1 MARTLTPLD
10 AHAIMNAL
18 VAQATGQTSIT
29 STDTSSFVAAGEL
42 VLATGMENTLNA
54 LSLVLGR
61 TLMAVRPYG
70 AKLGMI
76 NALNTGA
83 YSHRLRKISFYSREA
98 LPAGDWNTNLYNN
111 LVTGYDNGSNG
122 ATGSTPPTNSTE
134 SMWVQNKP
142 VPLEVNFAGSSVWQD
157 STTVYEYQVKQA
169 FRDEQSF
176 NAFVAGILTEK
187 GNDIE
192 SQKEAFNRMTLL
204 NYIAGVYDLDAA
216 SSAGRVVNLTKEF
229 NTYYNIATPYTTS
242 ELLTTYLKEFLEFFV
257 SEYKKYSDLMT
268 YRSASFHHAP
278 AGPNGEVLL
287 RHTPKDKQRF
297 ICYNPFWLKA
307 RAMVMPEI
315 FAPQYLAE
323 PQFEAVDFW
332 QSFEDGPA
340 INVTP
345 AIPDFD
351 SSSATAGTQIAGD
364 PVDLDYVLGILYDE
378 DAIMT
383 DFQLESSATT
393 PLEARKRYRN
403 IWWSFAKNSIN
414 DFTEN
419 AIIFTMEDESGGDGG
434 DGGDGG

>member
-1 MARTLTPLD
+1 M
-10 AHAIMNAL
+10 
-18 VAQATGQTSIT
+18 
-29 STDTSSFVAAGEL
+29 
-42 VLATGMENTLNA
+42 
-54 LSLVLGR
+54 
-61 TLMAVRPYG
+61 
-70 AKLGMI
+70 
-76 NALNTGA
+76 
-83 YSHRLRKISFYSREA
+83 
-98 LPAGDWNTNLYNN
+98 
-111 LVTGYDNGSNG
+111 
-122 ATGSTPPTNSTE
+122 
-134 SMWVQNKP
+134 
-142 VPLEVNFAGSSVWQD
+142 
-157 STTVYEYQVKQA
+157 KQA

-216 SSAGRVVNLTKEF
+216 SSTGRVVNLTKAF
-229 NTYYNIATPYTTS
+229 NDFYGTSYSTTD
-242 ELLTTYLKEFLEFFV
+242 LQTTYLKEFLEFFIA
-257 SEYKKYSDLMT
+257 EYKRYSDLMT
-268 YRSASFHHAP
+268 YRTASFHHAP

-340 INVTP
+340 IKVTP

-351 SSSATAGTQIAGD
+351 STSPTFGTQIAGSA
-364 PVDLDYVLGILYDE
+364 VSLDYVLGILYDE

-383 DFQLESSATT
+383 DFQIESSATT

-419 AIIFTMEDESGGDGG
+419 AIIFTMEDPSEGGGG
-434 DGGDGG
+434 

>member
-18 VAQATGQTSIT
+18 VAQATGQASIT
-29 STDTSSFVAAGEL
+29 ATDTSSFVAAGEL

-98 LPAGDWNTNLYNN
+98 LPAGDWNTDLYNN
-111 LVTGYDNGSNG
+111 LVNGYDNGSNG
-122 ATGSTPPTNSTE
+122 ATGSTPPTNATE

-216 SSAGRVVNLTKEF
+216 SSAGRVVNLTKAF
-229 NTYYNIATPYTTS
+229 NDYYGLTGASAYTTS
-242 ELLTTYLKEFLEFFV
+242 QLLTTYLKEFLEFFV

-332 QSFEDGPA
+332 QSFQDGPA
-340 INVTP
+340 VKVTP

-351 SSSATAGTQIAGD
+351 STSATVGTQIAGSA
-364 PVDLDYVLGILYDE
+364 VALDYVLGILYDE

-419 AIIFTMEDESGGDGG
+419 AIIFTMEDPSEGGGG
-434 DGGDGG
+434 

>member
-10 AHAIMNAL
+10 AHALMNAL
-18 VAQATGQTSIT
+18 VQQATGQTNIT
-29 STDTSSFVAAGEL
+29 ATDTSSFVAAGEL
-42 VLATGMENTLNA
+42 VLATGVENTLNA

-83 YSHRLRKISFYSREA
+83 YSHRLRKISFYSRAA
-98 LPAGDWNTNLYNN
+98 LPAGDWNTQLYTNLE
-111 LVTGYDNGSNG
+111 TGYDNGSNG
-122 ATGSTPPTNSTE
+122 ASGSTPPTNSTE
-134 SMWVQNKP
+134 SMWVQNQP

-204 NYIAGVYDLDAA
+204 NYIAGVYDLDTANDM
-216 SSAGRVVNLTKEF
+216 GRVVNLTAEF
-229 NTYYNIATPYTTS
+229 NSYFSTNYTS
-242 ELLTTYLKEFLEFFV
+242 AQLRTTYLKEFLEFFI
-257 SEYKKYSDLMT
+257 SEYKRYSDIMT
-268 YRSASFHHAP
+268 YRSVAFHHAP
-278 AGPNGEVLL
+278 VGPNGEALL

-315 FAPQYLAE
+315 FAPQYLTE

-332 QSFEDGPA
+332 QSFEAGPA
-340 INVTP
+340 ISVTP

-351 SSSATAGTQIAGD
+351 STSATYKTQIAGSA
-364 PVDLDYVLGILYDE
+364 VALDYVLGILYDE

-419 AIIFTMEDESGGDGG
+419 AIIFTMEDPAAGGGEGG
-434 DGGDGG
+434 GEGGGT

>member
-18 VAQATGQTSIT
+18 VEQATGQASIT
-29 STDTSSFVAAGEL
+29 ATDTSSFVAAGEL
-42 VLATGMENTLNA
+42 VLATGVENTLNA

-98 LPAGDWNTNLYNN
+98 LPAGDWNTDLYNN

-216 SSAGRVVNLTKEF
+216 SSAGRVVNLTSEF
-229 NTYYNIATPYTTS
+229 NTYYNISTPYTTS
-242 ELLTTYLKEFLEFFV
+242 ELLTTYLKEFLEFFT

-340 INVTP
+340 IKVTP

-351 SSSATAGTQIAGD
+351 STSGTFGTQVAGSA
-364 PVDLDYVLGILYDE
+364 VSLDYVLGILYDE

-383 DFQLESSATT
+383 DFQLESATT
-393 PLEARKRYRN
+393 P
-403 IWWSFAKNSIN
+403 
-414 DFTEN
+414 
-419 AIIFTMEDESGGDGG
+419 SG
-434 DGGDGG
+434 

>member
-10 AHAIMNAL
+10 AHALMNAL
-18 VAQATGQTSIT
+18 VEQATGQTTIT
-29 STDTSSFVAAGEL
+29 ATDTSSFVAAGEL
-42 VLATGMENTLNA
+42 VLATGVENTLNA

-98 LPAGDWNTNLYNN
+98 LPAGDWNTDLYTNL
-111 LVTGYDNGSNG
+111 LTGYDNGSNG
-122 ATGSTPPTNSTE
+122 ASGGTPATNSTE
-134 SMWVQNKP
+134 SMWVQNQP

-169 FRDEQSF
+169 FRDEASF

-216 SSAGRVVNLTKEF
+216 NSKGRVVNLTSEF
-229 NTYYNIATPYTTS
+229 NTYYNISTPYTTS

-257 SEYKKYSDLMT
+257 SEYKKYSDLLT

-315 FAPQYLAE
+315 FNDQYLKA
-323 PQFEAVDFW
+323 PQFEPVDFW
-332 QSFEDGPA
+332 QSFRDGPA
-340 INVTP
+340 ISVTP

-351 SSSATAGTQIAGD
+351 STSATYKTQIAGD
-364 PVDLDYVLGILYDE
+364 AVALDYVLGILYDE

-383 DFQLESSATT
+383 DFQIESSATT

-419 AIIFTMEDESGGDGG
+419 AIIFTMENPASP
-434 DGGDGG
+434 

>member
-18 VAQATGQTSIT
+18 VEQATGQASIT
-29 STDTSSFVAAGEL
+29 ATDTSSFVAAGEL
-42 VLATGMENTLNA
+42 VLATGVENTLNA

-98 LPAGDWNTNLYNN
+98 LPAGDWNTDLYNN

-216 SSAGRVVNLTKEF
+216 SSAGRVVNLTSEF
-229 NTYYNIATPYTTS
+229 NTYYNISTPYTTS
-242 ELLTTYLKEFLEFFV
+242 ELLTTYLKEFLEFFT

-340 INVTP
+340 IKVTP

-351 SSSATAGTQIAGD
+351 STSGTFGTQVAGSA
-364 PVDLDYVLGILYDE
+364 VSLDYVLGILYDE

-419 AIIFTMEDESGGDGG
+419 AIIFTMEDPSEGGGG
-434 DGGDGG
+434 

>member
-18 VAQATGQTSIT
+18 VAQATGQTSVT
-29 STDTSSFVAAGEL
+29 ATDTSSFVAAGEL
-42 VLATGMENTLNA
+42 VLATGIENTLNA

-98 LPAGDWNTNLYNN
+98 LPAGDWNTDLYNN

-216 SSAGRVVNLTKEF
+216 SSAGRVVNLTSEF
-229 NTYYNIATPYTTS
+229 NTYYNISTPYTTS
-242 ELLTTYLKEFLEFFV
+242 ELLTTYLKEFLEFFT

-340 INVTP
+340 IKVTP

-351 SSSATAGTQIAGD
+351 STSGTFGTQVAGSA
-364 PVDLDYVLGILYDE
+364 VSLDYVLGILYDE

-419 AIIFTMEDESGGDGG
+419 AIIFTMEDPSEGGGG
-434 DGGDGG
+434 

>member
-18 VAQATGQTSIT
+18 VEQATGQASIT
-29 STDTSSFVAAGEL
+29 ATDTSSFVAAGEL
-42 VLATGMENTLNA
+42 VLATGVENTLNA

-98 LPAGDWNTNLYNN
+98 LPAGDWNTDLYNN

-216 SSAGRVVNLTKEF
+216 SSAGRVVNLTSEF
-229 NTYYNIATPYTTS
+229 NTYYNISTPYTTS
-242 ELLTTYLKEFLEFFV
+242 ELLTTYLKEFLEFFT

-278 AGPNGEVLL
+278 AGPNGEALL

-340 INVTP
+340 IKVTP

-351 SSSATAGTQIAGD
+351 STSGTFGTQVAGSA
-364 PVDLDYVLGILYDE
+364 VSLDYVLGILYDE

-419 AIIFTMEDESGGDGG
+419 AIIFTMEDPSEGGGG
-434 DGGDGG
+434 

>member
-10 AHAIMNAL
+10 AHALMNAL
-18 VAQATGQTSIT
+18 VAQATGQTSVT
-29 STDTSSFVAAGEL
+29 ATDTSSFVSAGEM

-54 LSLVLGR
+54 LSLILGR
-61 TLMAVRPYG
+61 TLVAVRPYG
-70 AKLGMI
+70 AKLNI
-76 NALNTGA
+76 LNALNTGM
-83 YSHRLRKISFYSREA
+83 YSHRLRKISFYAREA
-98 LPAGDWNTNLYNN
+98 LPAGNFNTDLYTNLAE
-111 LVTGYDNGSNG
+111 GYDNGSNG
-122 ATGSTPPTNSTE
+122 ATGSTPPTNSTA
-134 SMWVQNKP
+134 SMWEQHQA
-142 VPLEVNFAGSSVWQD
+142 VPLELNFAGSSVWQD
-157 STTVYEYQVKQA
+157 CITVYEYQVKQA

-176 NAFVAGILTEK
+176 NSFVAGILTEH

-204 NYIAGVYDLDAA
+204 NYIGGVYDLDAA
-216 SSAGRVVNLTKEF
+216 SSAGRVVNLTKAF
-229 NTYYNIATPYTTS
+229 NDYFGTS
-242 ELLTTYLKEFLEFFV
+242 YSTSDLQTTYLKEFLEFFV

-278 AGPNGEVLL
+278 AGPNGEALL

-332 QSFEDGPA
+332 QSFQDGPA
-340 INVTP
+340 IKVTP

-351 SSSATAGTQIAGD
+351 STSPTFKTQIAGSA
-364 PVDLDYVLGILYDE
+364 VSLDYVLGILYDE

-383 DFQLESSATT
+383 DFQLESSITS
-393 PLEARKRYRN
+393 PLEARKAYRN
-403 IWWSFAKNSIN
+403 IWMSISRNAIN

-419 AIIFTMEDESGGDGG
+419 AIIFTMENPASP
-434 DGGDGG
+434 

>member
-10 AHAIMNAL
+10 AHALMNAL
-18 VAQATGQTSIT
+18 VKQATGENSIT
-29 STDTSSFVAAGEL
+29 ATDTSSFVAAGEL
-42 VLATGMENTLNA
+42 VLATGIENTLNA

-61 TLMAVRPYG
+61 TFMAVRPYG

-98 LPAGDWNTNLYNN
+98 LPAGDWNTDLYTNLQ
-111 LVTGYDNGSNG
+111 TGYDNGSNG
-122 ATGSTPPTNSTE
+122 ASGGTPATNSTE
-134 SMWVQNKP
+134 SMWVQNQP

-204 NYIAGVYDLDAA
+204 NYIAGVYDLDTA
-216 SSAGRVVNLTKEF
+216 SSTGRVVNLTSAF
-229 NTYYNIATPYTTS
+229 NTYYNISTPYTTS
-242 ELLTTYLKEFLEFFV
+242 ELLTTYLKEFLEFFI
-257 SEYKKYSDLMT
+257 SEYKRYSDLMT

-315 FAPQYLAE
+315 FSPGYLAE

-332 QSFEDGPA
+332 QSFKAGAA
-340 INVTP
+340 IDVTP
-345 AIPDFD
+345 AIPDFTNKTQ
-351 SSSATAGTQIAGD
+351 TAGSE
-364 PVDLDYVLGILYDE
+364 VKLDYVLGILYDE

-419 AIIFTMEDESGGDGG
+419 AIIFTMEDPASP
-434 DGGDGG
+434 

>member
-10 AHAIMNAL
+10 AHALMNAL
-18 VAQATGQTSIT
+18 VEQATGQTTIT
-29 STDTSSFVAAGEL
+29 ATDTSSFVAAGEL
-42 VLATGMENTLNA
+42 VLATGVENTLNA

-98 LPAGDWNTNLYNN
+98 LPAGDWNTDLYTNL
-111 LVTGYDNGSNG
+111 LTGYDNGSNG
-122 ATGSTPPTNSTE
+122 ASGGTPATNSTE
-134 SMWVQNKP
+134 SMWVQNQP

-169 FRDEQSF
+169 FRDEASF

-216 SSAGRVVNLTKEF
+216 SSAGRVVNLTSEF
-229 NTYYNIATPYTTS
+229 NTFFRTNYSTTD
-242 ELLTTYLKEFLEFFV
+242 LQTTYLKEFLEFFI
-257 SEYKKYSDLMT
+257 SEYKRYSDLMT

-315 FAPQYLAE
+315 FSPQYLKE

-332 QSFEDGPA
+332 QSFEAGPA
-340 INVTP
+340 ISVTP
-345 AIPDFD
+345 AIPDFTNKTQ
-351 SSSATAGTQIAGD
+351 TAGSA
-364 PVDLDYVLGILYDE
+364 VALDYVLGILYDE

-419 AIIFTMEDESGGDGG
+419 AIIFTMEDSSEGGEGGGD
-434 DGGDGG
+434 

>member
-10 AHAIMNAL
+10 AHALMNAL
-18 VAQATGQTSIT
+18 VEQATGQTSIT
-29 STDTSSFVAAGEL
+29 ATDTSSFVSAGEM
-42 VLATGMENTLNA
+42 VLATGVENTLNA

-61 TLMAVRPYG
+61 TMMAVRPYG
-70 AKLGMI
+70 AKLAMI

-83 YSHRLRKISFYSREA
+83 YSHRLRKISFYSQPAE
-98 LPAGDWNTNLYNN
+98 PAGDWNTDLYTNFAA
-111 LVTGYDNGSNG
+111 GYDNGSNG
-122 ATGSTPPTNSTE
+122 ATGSTPPTNSTA
-134 SMWVQNKP
+134 SMWEQHP
-142 VPLEVNFAGSSVWQD
+142 AVPLEINFSGSSVYQD
-157 STTVYEYQVKQA
+157 GLTRFEDQVKMA
-169 FRDEQSF
+169 FRDEASF

-192 SQKEAFNRMTLL
+192 QQKEAFNRMTLL

-216 SSAGRVVNLTKEF
+216 SSAGRVVNLTSEF
-229 NTYYNIATPYTTS
+229 NTYYNISTPYTTS

-257 SEYKKYSDLMT
+257 SEYKRYSDLMT

-278 AGPNGEVLL
+278 AGPNGEILL

-315 FAPQYLAE
+315 FSPQYLAE

-332 QSFEDGPA
+332 QSFTGGPA
-340 INVTP
+340 IKVTP

-351 SSSATAGTQIAGD
+351 STSPTFKTQIAGSA
-364 PVDLDYVLGILYDE
+364 VSLDYVLGILYDE

-383 DFQLESSATT
+383 DFQLESAATT

-419 AIIFTMEDESGGDGG
+419 AIIFTMEDPASP
-434 DGGDGG
+434 

>member
-10 AHAIMNAL
+10 AHALMNAL
-18 VAQATGQTSIT
+18 VEQATGQTTIT
-29 STDTSSFVAAGEL
+29 ATDTSSFVAAGEL
-42 VLATGMENTLNA
+42 VLATGVENTLNA

-98 LPAGDWNTNLYNN
+98 LPAGDWNTDLYTNL
-111 LVTGYDNGSNG
+111 LTGYDNGSNG
-122 ATGSTPPTNSTE
+122 ASGGTPATNSTE
-134 SMWVQNKP
+134 SMWVQNQP

-169 FRDEQSF
+169 FRDEASF

-216 SSAGRVVNLTKEF
+216 NSKGRVVNLTSEF
-229 NTYYNIATPYTTS
+229 NTYYNISTPYTTS

-257 SEYKKYSDLMT
+257 SEYKKYSDLLT

-315 FAPQYLAE
+315 FNDQYLKA
-323 PQFEAVDFW
+323 PQFEPVDFW
-332 QSFEDGPA
+332 QSFRDGPA
-340 INVTP
+340 ISVTP

-351 SSSATAGTQIAGD
+351 STSATYKTQIAGD
-364 PVDLDYVLGILYDE
+364 AVALDYVLGILYDE

-419 AIIFTMEDESGGDGG
+419 AIIFTMEDPASP
-434 DGGDGG
+434 

>member
-18 VAQATGQTSIT
+18 VAQATGQASIT
-29 STDTSSFVAAGEL
+29 ATDTSSFVAAGEL
-42 VLATGMENTLNA
+42 VLATGVENTLNA

-83 YSHRLRKISFYSREA
+83 YSHRLRKISFYSRAA
-98 LPAGDWNTNLYNN
+98 LPAGDWNTDLYNN

-204 NYIAGVYDLDAA
+204 NYIAGVYDLDTA
-216 SSAGRVVNLTKEF
+216 SSTGRVVNLTKAF
-229 NTYYNIATPYTTS
+229 NDFFGTNYTTTD
-242 ELLTTYLKEFLEFFV
+242 LQTTYLKEFLEFFI
-257 SEYKKYSDLMT
+257 SEYKRYSDLLT

-278 AGPNGEVLL
+278 DGPNSEVLL

-323 PQFEAVDFW
+323 PQFEAVDYW
-332 QSFEDGPA
+332 QSFGDGPA
-340 INVTP
+340 IKVTP

-351 SSSATAGTQIAGD
+351 STSPTFGTQIAGSA
-364 PVDLDYVLGILYDE
+364 VDLDYVLGILYDE

-419 AIIFTMEDESGGDGG
+419 AIIFTMEDEEGGDGG
-434 DGGDGG
+434 EG

>member
-1 MARTLTPLD
+1 MAKVLTPLD

-18 VAQATGQTSIT
+18 VAQATGQASIT
-29 STDTSSFVAAGEL
+29 ATDTSSFVAAGEL

-61 TLMAVRPYG
+61 TMVAVRPYG
-70 AKLGMI
+70 AKLNI
-76 NALNTGA
+76 LNAINTGA
-83 YSHRLRKISFYSREA
+83 YSHRLRKISFYSGSA
-98 LPAGDWNTNLYNN
+98 LPAGDWNTDLYTNLAE
-111 LVTGYDNGSNG
+111 GYDNGTNG
-122 ATGSTPPTNSTE
+122 ATGSTPPTNSTASQWE
-134 SMWVQNKP
+134 QHRK
-142 VPLEVNFAGSSVWQD
+142 VPLEVNFSSQNVWND
-157 STTVYEYQVKQA
+157 CITLYEYQVKQA

-176 NAFVAGILTEK
+176 NAFVAGILTEH

-192 SQKEAFNRMTLL
+192 SQKEAFNRMTLI

-216 SSAGRVVNLTKEF
+216 SSTGRVVNLTKAF
-229 NTYYNIATPYTTS
+229 NDFFRTSYSTTD
-242 ELLTTYLKEFLEFFV
+242 LQTTYLKEFLEFFIA
-257 SEYKKYSDLMT
+257 EYKRYSDLLT

-332 QSFEDGPA
+332 QSFGNGPA
-340 INVTP
+340 IKVTP

-351 SSSATAGTQIAGD
+351 RTSATFGTQIAGTA
-364 PVDLDYVLGILYDE
+364 VDLDYVLGILYDE

-383 DFQLESSATT
+383 DFQLESAATT
-393 PLEARKRYRN
+393 SLEARKRYRN
-403 IWWSFAKNSIN
+403 SWLAISRGAIA
-414 DFTEN
+414 DYTEN
-419 AIIFTMEDESGGDGG
+419 AIIFTMEDPSEGGGG
-434 DGGDGG
+434 

>member
-18 VAQATGQTSIT
+18 VAQATGQASIT
-29 STDTSSFVAAGEL
+29 ATDTSSFVAAGEL
-42 VLATGMENTLNA
+42 VLATGIENTLNA

-98 LPAGDWNTNLYNN
+98 LPAGDWNTDLYNN

-204 NYIAGVYDLDAA
+204 NYIAGVYDLDTA
-216 SSAGRVVNLTKEF
+216 SSTGRVVNLTKAF
-229 NTYYNIATPYTTS
+229 NDYYNISTPYTTS

-323 PQFEAVDFW
+323 PQFEAVDYW
-332 QSFEDGPA
+332 QSFGDGPA
-340 INVTP
+340 IKVTP

-351 SSSATAGTQIAGD
+351 STSGTFGTQIAGSA
-364 PVDLDYVLGILYDE
+364 VSLDYVLGILYDE

-419 AIIFTMEDESGGDGG
+419 AIIFTMEDPSEGGGG
-434 DGGDGG
+434 

>member
-10 AHAIMNAL
+10 AHALMNAL
-18 VAQATGQTSIT
+18 VEQATGQTSIT
-29 STDTSSFVAAGEL
+29 ATDTSSFVSAGEM

-61 TLMAVRPYG
+61 TMMAVRPYG

-83 YSHRLRKISFYSREA
+83 YSHRLRKISFYSQPAE
-98 LPAGDWNTNLYNN
+98 PAGDWNTDLYTNFAA
-111 LVTGYDNGSNG
+111 GYDNGKNS
-122 ATGSTPPTNSTE
+122 AASTA
-134 SMWVQNKP
+134 SMWEQHP
-142 VPLEVNFAGSSVWQD
+142 AVPLEISFAGSSVYQD
-157 STTVYEYQVKQA
+157 GLTRFEDQVKMA
-169 FRDEQSF
+169 FRDEASF

-192 SQKEAFNRMTLL
+192 QQKEAFNRMTLL
-204 NYIAGVYDLDAA
+204 NYIAGVYDLDTA
-216 SSAGRVVNLTKEF
+216 SSTGRVVNLTKAF
-229 NTYYNIATPYTTS
+229 NDFYGTSYSTTD
-242 ELLTTYLKEFLEFFV
+242 LQTTYLKEFLEFFI
-257 SEYKKYSDLMT
+257 SEYKRYSDLMT
-268 YRSASFHHAP
+268 YRTASFHHAP

-287 RHTPKDKQRF
+287 RHTPKEKQRF

-307 RAMVMPEI
+307 RAIVMPEI

-332 QSFEDGPA
+332 QSFTDGPA
-340 INVTP
+340 IKVTP

-351 SSSATAGTQIAGD
+351 STSPTFKTQIAGSA
-364 PVDLDYVLGILYDE
+364 VSLDYVLGILYDE

-383 DFQLESSATT
+383 DFQLESAATT

-419 AIIFTMEDESGGDGG
+419 AIIFTMEDPSEGDGG
-434 DGGDGG
+434 

>member
-10 AHAIMNAL
+10 AHALMNAL
-18 VAQATGQTSIT
+18 VAQATGQTSVT
-29 STDTSSFVAAGEL
+29 ATDTSSFVAAGEL
-42 VLATGMENTLNA
+42 VLATGIENTLNA

-122 ATGSTPPTNSTE
+122 ATGSTPPTNATE

-216 SSAGRVVNLTKEF
+216 SSAGRVVNLTSAF
-229 NTYYNIATPYTTS
+229 NTYYGLTGASAYTTS
-242 ELLTTYLKEFLEFFV
+242 QLLTTYLKEFLEFFV

-268 YRSASFHHAP
+268 YRSAAFHHAP
-278 AGPNGEVLL
+278 TGPNGEVLL

-332 QSFEDGPA
+332 QSFKDGPA
-340 INVTP
+340 IKITP

-351 SSSATAGTQIAGD
+351 SSSATAGTQIAGSA
-364 PVDLDYVLGILYDE
+364 VSLDYVLGILYDE

-419 AIIFTMEDESGGDGG
+419 AIIFTMEDPSEGGGG
-434 DGGDGG
+434 

>member
-18 VAQATGQTSIT
+18 VAQATGQASIT
-29 STDTSSFVAAGEL
+29 ATDTSSFVAAGEL
-42 VLATGMENTLNA
+42 VLATGIENTLNA

-98 LPAGDWNTNLYNN
+98 LPAGDWNTDLYNN

-204 NYIAGVYDLDAA
+204 NYIAGVYDLDTA
-216 SSAGRVVNLTKEF
+216 SSAGRVVNLTKAF
-229 NTYYNIATPYTTS
+229 NDYYNIATPYTTS

-268 YRSASFHHAP
+268 YRSASYHHAP

-340 INVTP
+340 IKVTP

-351 SSSATAGTQIAGD
+351 STSGTFGTQIAGSA
-364 PVDLDYVLGILYDE
+364 VSLDYVLGILYDE

-383 DFQLESSATT
+383 DFQIESSATT

-419 AIIFTMEDESGGDGG
+419 AIIFTMEDPSEGGGG
-434 DGGDGG
+434 

>member
-1 MARTLTPLD
+1 MARTLTPID
-10 AHAIMNAL
+10 AHALMNEL
-18 VAQATGQTSIT
+18 VKQATGQTAVQAV
-29 STDTSSFVAAGEL
+29 DTSSFVSAGEL
-42 VLATGMENTLNA
+42 VLATGIENTLNA
-54 LSLVLGR
+54 LSLILGR
-61 TLMAVRPYG
+61 TLVAVRPYN

-76 NALNTGA
+76 NAINTGA
-83 YSHRLRKISFYSREA
+83 YSHRLRKISYYSRDA
-98 LPAGDWNTNLYNN
+98 LPAGDWNTDLYTNLK
-111 LVTGYDNGSNG
+111 TGYDNSQNG
-122 ATGSTPPTNSTE
+122 ANASGTPATNSTE
-134 SMWVQNKP
+134 SMWVQNQP
-142 VPLEVNFAGSSVWQD
+142 IPLEVNFAGSSVWQD

-169 FRDEQSF
+169 FRDEASF

-204 NYIAGVYDLDAA
+204 NYIAGVYDMDAA
-216 SSAGRVVNLTKEF
+216 ESKGRVVNLTKAF
-229 NTYYNIATPYTTS
+229 NDYFGTAYS
-242 ELLTTYLKEFLEFFV
+242 SQDLRTTYLKEFLEFFI
-257 SEYKKYSDLMT
+257 SEYKRYSDLMT

-278 AGPNGEVLL
+278 DAAEGNVLL

-297 ICYNPFWLKA
+297 IAYNPFWLKA

-315 FAPQYLAE
+315 FSPGYLAE

-332 QSFEDGPA
+332 QSFDNGAGIE
-340 INVTP
+340 VTP

-351 SSSATAGTQIAGD
+351 TTSGTYGTQIAGD
-364 PVDLDYVLGILYDE
+364 AVKLDYVLGVLYDE

-419 AIIFTMEDESGGDGG
+419 AIIFTMEDESDGD
-434 DGGDGG
+434 

>member
-1 MARTLTPLD
+1 M
-10 AHAIMNAL
+10 
-18 VAQATGQTSIT
+18 QASIT
-29 STDTSSFVAAGEL
+29 ATDTSSFVAAGEL
-42 VLATGMENTLNA
+42 VLATGVENTLNA

-98 LPAGDWNTNLYNN
+98 LPAGDWNTDLYNN

-216 SSAGRVVNLTKEF
+216 SSAGRVVNLTSEF
-229 NTYYNIATPYTTS
+229 NTYYNISTPYTTS
-242 ELLTTYLKEFLEFFV
+242 ELLTTYLKEFLEFFT

-340 INVTP
+340 IKVTP

-351 SSSATAGTQIAGD
+351 STSGTFGTQVAGSA
-364 PVDLDYVLGILYDE
+364 VSLDYVLGILYDE

-419 AIIFTMEDESGGDGG
+419 AIIFTMEDPSEGGGG
-434 DGGDGG
+434 

>member
-18 VAQATGQTSIT
+18 VAQATGLNGIT
-29 STDTSSFVAAGEL
+29 ATDTSSFVAAGET
-42 VLATGMENTLNA
+42 VLATGIENTLNA

-61 TLMAVRPYG
+61 TLVAVRPYG
-70 AKLGMI
+70 AKLNI
-76 NALNTGA
+76 LNALNTGA
-83 YSHRLRKISFYSREA
+83 YSHRLRKISFYSRGA
-98 LPAGDWNTNLYNN
+98 LPAGDWNTDLYTNLW
-111 LVTGYDNGSNG
+111 TGYDNGSNG

-134 SMWVQNKP
+134 SMWVQNQP
-142 VPLEVNFAGSSVWQD
+142 IPLEVNFAGSSVWQD

-204 NYIAGVYDLDAA
+204 NYIAGVYDLNAA
-216 SSAGRVVNLTKEF
+216 VPMGRVVNLTSEF
-229 NTYYNIATPYTTS
+229 NSYFGTNYTTS
-242 ELLTTYLKEFLEFFV
+242 DLLTTYLKEFLEFFV

-268 YRSASFHHAP
+268 YRSTAFHHAP
-278 AGPNGEVLL
+278 AGPNGEVLM

-323 PQFEAVDFW
+323 PQFEAVDYW
-332 QSFEDGPA
+332 QSFEDGPE
-340 INVTP
+340 ISVTP
-345 AIPDFD
+345 AIPDYD
-351 SSSATAGTQIAGD
+351 STSGTYGTQIAGD
-364 PVDLDYVLGILYDE
+364 AVALDYVLGILYDE

-419 AIIFTMEDESGGDGG
+419 AIIFTMEDASEGEGG
-434 DGGDGG
+434 

>member
-10 AHAIMNAL
+10 AHALMNAL
-18 VAQATGQTSIT
+18 VAQATGQTSVT
-29 STDTSSFVAAGEL
+29 ATDTSSFVSAGEM

-54 LSLVLGR
+54 LSLILGR
-61 TLMAVRPYG
+61 TLVAVRPYG
-70 AKLGMI
+70 AKLNI
-76 NALNTGA
+76 LNALNTGM
-83 YSHRLRKISFYSREA
+83 YSHRLRKISFYAREA
-98 LPAGDWNTNLYNN
+98 LPAGNFNTDLYTNLAE
-111 LVTGYDNGSNG
+111 GYDNGSNG
-122 ATGSTPPTNSTE
+122 ATGSTPPTNSTA
-134 SMWVQNKP
+134 SMWEQHQA
-142 VPLEVNFAGSSVWQD
+142 VPLELNFAGSSVWQD
-157 STTVYEYQVKQA
+157 CITVYEYQVKQA

-176 NAFVAGILTEK
+176 NAFVAGILTEH

-192 SQKEAFNRMTLL
+192 QQKEAFNRMTLL

-216 SSAGRVVNLTKEF
+216 SSAGRVVNLTKAF
-229 NTYYNIATPYTTS
+229 NDYFGTS
-242 ELLTTYLKEFLEFFV
+242 YSTSDLQTTYLKEFLEFFI
-257 SEYKKYSDLMT
+257 SEYKRYSDLLT

-278 AGPNGEVLL
+278 AGPNGEALL

-332 QSFEDGPA
+332 QSFNDGPA
-340 INVTP
+340 IKVTP

-351 SSSATAGTQIAGD
+351 STSGTYKTQIAGSA
-364 PVDLDYVLGILYDE
+364 VSLDYVLGILYDE

-383 DFQLESSATT
+383 DFQLESSITS
-393 PLEARKRYRN
+393 PLEARKAYRN
-403 IWWSFAKNSIN
+403 IWMSISRNAIN

-419 AIIFTMEDESGGDGG
+419 AIIFTMENPASP
-434 DGGDGG
+434 

>member
-10 AHAIMNAL
+10 AYALMNSL
-18 VAQATGQTSIT
+18 VEQATGAASLTA
-29 STDTSSFVAAGEL
+29 TDTSSFVSAGEL
-42 VLATGMENTLNA
+42 VLSTGVENTLNA

-70 AKLGMI
+70 AKLSMI

-83 YSHRLRKISFYSREA
+83 YSHRLRKISFYSQPAE
-98 LPAGDWNTNLYNN
+98 PAGDWNTDQNTNFAA
-111 LVTGYDNGSNG
+111 GYDNG
-122 ATGSTPPTNSTE
+122 TNSAASTA
-134 SMWVQNKP
+134 SMWEQHP
-142 VPLEVNFAGSSVWQD
+142 AVPLEVNFAGSSVWQD
-157 STTVYEYQVKQA
+157 GLTRFEDQVKMA
-169 FRDEQSF
+169 FRDEASF

-192 SQKEAFNRMTLL
+192 QQKEAFNRMTLL

-216 SSAGRVVNLTKEF
+216 TPAGRVVNLTSEF
-229 NTYYNIATPYTTS
+229 NTYFNIATPYTTA

-257 SEYKKYSDLMT
+257 SEYHKYSDLMT
-268 YRSASFHHAP
+268 YRSAAFHHAP

-315 FAPQYLAE
+315 FRPEYLAE
-323 PQFEAVDFW
+323 PQGQMETVDFW
-332 QSFEDGPA
+332 QSFTGGPS
-340 INVTP
+340 ISLTP

-351 SSSATAGTQIAGD
+351 STSPTYKTQIAGSA
-364 PVDLDYVLGILYDE
+364 VALDYVLGILYDE

-419 AIIFTMEDESGGDGG
+419 AIIFTMEDPASP
-434 DGGDGG
+434 